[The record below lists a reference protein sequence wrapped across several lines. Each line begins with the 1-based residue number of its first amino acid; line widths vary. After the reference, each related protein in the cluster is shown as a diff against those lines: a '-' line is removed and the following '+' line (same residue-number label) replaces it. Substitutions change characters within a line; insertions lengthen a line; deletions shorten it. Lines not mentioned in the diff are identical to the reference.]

1 MTCGFHVLGFVEG
14 DFSLFTMTKPTFF
27 TTIWES
33 VMFTFFQ
40 ASNSRKSEIRFDFGR
55 VELPLNLFKGND
67 GDIGISDL
75 STSFFSVSFVVME
88 GQQWRRSL
96 TVLEDGVF

>member
-1 MTCGFHVLGFVEG
+1 
-14 DFSLFTMTKPTFF
+14 
-27 TTIWES
+27 
-33 VMFTFFQ
+33 MFTFFQ

-75 STSFFSVSFVVME
+75 SRHGRPTMATKFDGPGGWSFFAAVSVMPQCHLSQ
-88 GQQWRRSL
+88 GNISRL
-96 TVLEDGVF
+96 

>member
-1 MTCGFHVLGFVEG
+1 
-14 DFSLFTMTKPTFF
+14 
-27 TTIWES
+27 
-33 VMFTFFQ
+33 MFTFFQ

-75 STSFFSVSFVVME
+75 SRHGRPTMATKFDGPGGWSFLKQSVE
-88 GQQWRRSL
+88 CRNATLPRKY
-96 TVLEDGVF
+96 